1 MVGKA
6 NKETFLKLIMLKM
19 VVSTKRIF
27 CLKDVGKK
35 PSGCLYEEYK
45 VPPALIDQGG
55 IRKKSSQTGLWV
67 GELEQ
72 TTQVIHFGSNVS

>member
-1 MVGKA
+1 
-6 NKETFLKLIMLKM
+6 M

-35 PSGCLYEEYK
+35 PQAVFMRNNKDSTNTHRSRSG
-45 VPPALIDQGG
+45 
-55 IRKKSSQTGLWV
+55 KKSSQAGLRV

-72 TTQVIHFGSNVS
+72 TTQSYPTLVQMSP